1 MQLINSQSLKQKT
14 TKNKIVKTPTEM
26 HRKARQFFS
35 KLGSLLLLFQR
46 TPIVQMI
53 LPEARVLGTSGMGEL
68 AKWSVASVVGLCAF
82 DSIAGASTITQLQPT
97 PGSLTVNATQNKS
110 LAFVFQVTGVDSR
123 PGSWQII
130 GALPNGLNHNN
141 AAFNSVD
148 SISGIPTQAGSFPIT
163 VKAWEFSGFAGPSTS
178 KAFTIVV
185 GNGGIAPLPTITKQP
200 ASFTIKTG
208 NFVTLSVTA
217 SGTGLTYQWYKGA
230 SGITTRPI
238 LTASAKTAAYKTPI
252 LTTTSKY
259 WVQVKNAGGTVNSN
273 TVTVKV
279 TP

>member
-1 MQLINSQSLKQKT
+1 M
-14 TKNKIVKTPTEM
+14 KTPTKM
-26 HRKARQFFS
+26 HRKTRQFFS

-68 AKWSVASVVGLCAF
+68 AKWSIASVVGLCAF

-97 PGSLTVNATQNKS
+97 AGSLTVNATQNKS

-148 SISGIPTQAGSFPIT
+148 SITGIPTQTGSFPIT

-185 GNGGIAPLPTITKQP
+185 GSGGVSSLPTITKQP
-200 ASFTIKTG
+200 ASPTIKTG
-208 NFVTLSVTA
+208 NFAILSVTA
-217 SGTGLTYQWYKGA
+217 SGTGLTYQWYKGTR
-230 SGITTRPI
+230 GVTTKPV
-238 LTASAKTAAYKTPI
+238 LTASAKTATFKTPI
-252 LTTTSKY
+252 LKASTAY
-259 WVQVKNAGGTVNSN
+259 WVQIKNAGGTVNSN
-273 TVTVKV
+273 TVTVTV